1 MSNEMFTQ
9 WNLRQQRH
17 SRFHSCL
24 PFEIDVNHSEA
35 YFTGELSS
43 MPAPLNSQDYSTGEL
58 VLRTPAF
65 QPLPHFL
72 DHSML
77 LLYHP
82 TSFSPALEL
91 HLTHP
96 PFC

>member
-9 WNLRQQRH
+9 WNSRQQRH

-58 VLRTPAF
+58 VPRTPAF
-65 QPLPHFL
+65 QPLPL
-72 DHSML
+72 S
-77 LLYHP
+77 
-82 TSFSPALEL
+82 LEL
-91 HLTHP
+91 SAGRFASLPINSLNSHKIRLKTGL
-96 PFC
+96 